1 MGSLKSNNPAHLD
14 NGASYRILTSEIN
27 DKLELIKPYVA
38 INHKLAIIAHD
49 ELLARRAAIE
59 SVTLSMSGSGLLLA
73 DKNSVAKDYSKLA
86 IDSSFFCERFNKYI
100 MEVM

>member
-27 DKLELIKPYVA
+27 RQLSLIEPYVT

-59 SVTLSMSGSGLLLA
+59 SVTLSMSGSGLLPA
-73 DKNSVAKDYSKLA
+73 DKNSVAKDYAKLA
-86 IDSSFFCERFNKYI
+86 ISSEFFCERFNKYI